1 MKNENRKRSCFLYQP
16 LLLKILVDLR
26 TLETENFAPYQIQ
39 DLFFPTLSNIFAA
52 RPHDFYDIQR
62 HMYLPIFPKSR
73 YNLRFWTILD
83 KIAQIQI
90 LQVKLNRV
98 GENVQRF
105 FPRNISAILK
115 KKCIESMDDFV
126 YYENLHALFWF
137 HGGDIDSFDLGFQEI
152 YNNLYLLSKIDAMK
166 ETDYGKRSTVEH
178 SSQITNIQKISHLK
192 KMIHIFQFDTLKVSE
207 FFGWDVYRL
216 LTEAGLQTLKDV
228 IYFGEIDTLIPQ
240 KNRRE
245 FHLKLSAVYYSFSLL
260 EEIKKRIAR

>member
-1 MKNENRKRSCFLYQP
+1 MAKNKRERSCFLYQP
-16 LLLKILVDLR
+16 LLIKILVDLQ
-26 TLETENFAPYQIQ
+26 TLETEKFAPYQVQ

-83 KIAQIQI
+83 KIAQIHI
-90 LQVKLNRV
+90 LQVKLNSV
-98 GENVQRF
+98 EENVQRF

-152 YNNLYLLSKIDAMK
+152 YNNLYHLSKIDAMK
-166 ETDYGKRSTVEH
+166 EKDYGKRATVEH
-178 SSQITNIQKISHLK
+178 SSQITNIQKISHLR

-260 EEIKKRIAR
+260 EEIKKRI